1 MASELSDSR
10 QVLDSQQ
17 ILNVP
22 PHLRIEGL
30 AKAFGE
36 RGVLRGVNLEVMRGE
51 FVVIIGKSGCGKSTL
66 LRLLAG
72 LETPNTGEITI
83 GSTPL
88 NGLNTAARVM
98 FQDARLLPWERVLE
112 NVGLGVD
119 QGEWRAPAEAALR
132 DVGLLDRAK
141 DFPGVLSGGQRQR
154 VALARALACQPEI
167 LLLDEPLGALDALT
181 RLEMQKLIAR
191 LWEQHGWTVFLVTH
205 DVEEAILLADRVIL
219 LEEGQIVLNLPVTL
233 PRPRHR
239 TSPAY
244 VDLTEEL
251 LNRLQGGAW
260 GDSNFGSEEPKIQEA
275 KIREKVN
282 TK

>member
-1 MASELSDSR
+1 MAPELSIPG
-10 QVLDSQQ
+10 QVLTD
-17 ILNVP
+17 
-22 PHLRIEGL
+22 PHLRIENLTKSYGV
-30 AKAFGE
+30 
-36 RGVLRGVNLEVMRGE
+36 RGVLHGVNLEVLRGE
-51 FVVIIGKSGCGKSTL
+51 FVVIIGQSGCGKSTL

-72 LETPNTGEITI
+72 LETPNAGEITL
-83 GSTPL
+83 GDTPL
-88 NGLNTAARVM
+88 RGLNTSARVM

-112 NVGLGVD
+112 NVGLGLD
-119 QGEWRAPAEAALR
+119 GDDWREPAEAALGA
-132 DVGLLDRAK
+132 VGLLDRAG

-154 VALARALACQPEI
+154 VALARALACRPEI

-219 LEEGQIVLNLPVTL
+219 LEEGQVVLNLPVTL

-251 LNRLQGGAW
+251 LNRLQGGTW
-260 GDSNFGSEEPKIQEA
+260 GDYVFGSEKAET
-275 KIREKVN
+275 REREIAP
-282 TK
+282 